1 MASRRPRSPASS
13 PSERSAAGA
22 QGCGCRHACR
32 AALLAL
38 AAVPALAVEV
48 DVTRFGATPNDEG
61 DATAAFVAAAREVQ
75 KSGAQRL
82 LIPPGRYRLSAGGNP
97 ENPHT
102 LFAFRKLNGLT
113 IEGEGAELLVSGLT
127 SLFSFDGCQD
137 VAVHGLTVDWPR
149 PPFSVGLVTAS
160 TARSFDVAVEPE
172 YPVVGGE
179 PVGAFM
185 DYDPTTRLPMPAGLD
200 VYNSVVRTE
209 LLSPQRL
216 RVQLTREIPVT
227 VGRLMVLRHQVYSF
241 NAFVFSRCRDVQ
253 VSDTTVYSTPGMGL
267 VAVVSENVTLRHF
280 DVLNRPGSR
289 RPMSATADACH
300 FGGCKGTVLLEDCT
314 FEGMGDDGANIK
326 SGLYL
331 SVRQRLD
338 ERTVL
343 GQHNLKM
350 VDLPDAGDTLEM
362 SHADI
367 LVPFANGQVRTATL
381 EPGPEH
387 LHRVAFAEPL
397 PAELREGDVLGNATR
412 TPALR
417 MRRCTVRGNRARG
430 VLCQTRDAVIEDCT
444 FSGCTSAGVLVLT
457 EVVHFFESIGTRDVV
472 VRRNLFEN
480 CNYGAAAA
488 EASLCAVAYLK
499 GFAYPPQ
506 PGVHRDVV
514 FAGNRFLGTDESAIF
529 AVGVDGLTIGD
540 NVIED
545 ACRRGQRPNGRHAI
559 RVQDCARV
567 AVTGNTV
574 DPARQGATFSAA
586 VKVTPET
593 PAAP

>member
-1 MASRRPRSPASS
+1 MAPRRSRPSTPPPATASPKSKPSGPR
-13 PSERSAAGA
+13 
-22 QGCGCRHACR
+22 QTCC

-38 AAVPALAVEV
+38 AAVPALAV
-48 DVTRFGATPNDEG
+48 DVTQFGAKPNDEG
-61 DATAAFVAAAREVQ
+61 DATAAFVSAAREVQ
-75 KSGAQRL
+75 KTGASRL

-97 ENPHT
+97 ENAHT
-102 LFAFRKLNGLT
+102 LFAFRTLSGLT

-127 SLFSFDGCQD
+127 GLFSFDGCQD
-137 VAVHGLTVDWPR
+137 VAVHGLTIDWPR

-160 TARSFDVAVEPE
+160 APRSFDVAVEPE

-185 DYDPTTRLPMPAGLD
+185 DYDPATRLPMPAGLD
-200 VYNSVVRTE
+200 VYNSVERTE
-209 LLSPQRL
+209 LLGPQQL
-216 RVQLTREIPVT
+216 RVHLTREIPVT

-241 NAFVFSRCRDVQ
+241 NAFVFSRCRNVQ

-289 RPMSATADACH
+289 RPLSATADACH

-362 SHADI
+362 SHVDT
-367 LVPFANGQVRTATL
+367 LVPFASNRVRTATL
-381 EPGPEH
+381 EPGAEN
-387 LHRVAFAEPL
+387 LHRVVFEEPL

-417 MRRCTVRGNRARG
+417 MRRCTVRNNRARG

-457 EVVHFFESIGTRDVV
+457 EVVHFFESIGTRNVV
-472 VRRNLFEN
+472 IRRNRFEN

-499 GFAYPPQ
+499 GFAYPPR

-514 FAGNRFLGTDESAIF
+514 FADNHFLNTDESAIF
-529 AVGVDGLTIGD
+529 AVGVDGLTITG
-540 NVIED
+540 NVVEG
-545 ACRRGQRPNGRHAI
+545 ACRRGQRPTGRQAI

-567 AVTGNTV
+567 EVRGNTV
-574 DPARQGATFSAA
+574 DPTRQGPQFDAA
-586 VKVTPET
+586 VLVT
-593 PAAP
+593 PAAATP

>member
-1 MASRRPRSPASS
+1 
-13 PSERSAAGA
+13 
-22 QGCGCRHACR
+22 
-32 AALLAL
+32 
-38 AAVPALAVEV
+38 V
-48 DVTRFGATPNDEG
+48 DVTQFGATPNGDG
-61 DATAAFVAAAREVQ
+61 DATAAFVAAVGEVQ
-75 KSGAQRL
+75 KSGAHQF

-97 ENPHT
+97 ANPHV
-102 LFAFRKLNGLT
+102 LLAFSKLEGLE
-113 IEGEGAELLVSGLT
+113 IQGAGAELLVSGVT
-127 SLFSFDGCQD
+127 GLFSFDGCRD
-137 VAVHGLTVDWPR
+137 VAVRGLTVDWPR
-149 PPFSVGLVTAS
+149 PPFSVGLVTAA

-185 DYDPTTRLPMPAGLD
+185 DYDPATRLPQPAGLD
-200 VYNSVVRTE
+200 VYNSVLRTE
-209 LLSPQRL
+209 LLSPQLL
-216 RVQLTREIPVT
+216 RVHLSRDIPVP
-227 VGRLMVLRHQVYSF
+227 VGRLVVLRHQVYGS
-241 NAFVFSRCRDVQ
+241 NAFVFHRCRDVQ

-267 VAVVSENVTLRHF
+267 VAVVCENVSLRHV

-289 RPMSATADACH
+289 RPMSATADATH

-338 ERTVL
+338 ESTVL

-350 VDLPDAGDTLEM
+350 VDLPDPGDALEM
-362 SHADI
+362 SHVDTLI
-367 LVPFANGQVRTATL
+367 PFATGRVRTVTL
-381 EPGPEH
+381 EPGPEN
-387 LHRVAFAEPL
+387 LQRVAFAEPL

-444 FSGCTSAGVLVLT
+444 FSGCTSAGILVLT
-457 EVVHFFESIGTRDVV
+457 EVVHFFESIGTRNVV

-499 GFAYPPQ
+499 NFAYPPR

-514 FAGNRFLGTDESAIF
+514 FEDNRILGTDESAIF
-529 AVGVDGLTIGD
+529 AVGVDGLTIKD
-540 NVIED
+540 NLIEG
-545 ACRRGQRPNGRHAI
+545 ACRRGQRPSGRDAI

-567 AVTGNTV
+567 EVTANTV
-574 DPARQGATFSAA
+574 DPARQGPRFQAA
-586 VKVTPET
+586 VLVTPA
-593 PAAP
+593 PAAVP